1 MFEKFISYLKFEKR
15 YSAHTLKAYERDL
28 NDFLV
33 YADIKRL
40 NEFSDLSASYIRSWI
55 VHLIFSIVPRCL
67 FFESPTNEYSKVYR
81 LSSVLKIRI

>member
-28 NDFLV
+28 NDFLI
-33 YADIKRL
+33 YSDIKKL

-55 VHLIFSIVPRCL
+55 VHLIENGLKNR
-67 FFESPTNEYSKVYR
+67 
-81 LSSVLKIRI
+81 SVNRKLASLRSFYNWLIKEKKIK